1 MNNLMDNEKIMNFY
15 KDKSLNDKML
25 HSRRTPLTLISI
37 SLSGQGIPSSAF
49 KFWLMDICKALRQ

>member
-25 HSRRTPLTLISI
+25 RRVTEEKCMYD
-37 SLSGQGIPSSAF
+37 Q
-49 KFWLMDICKALRQ
+49 